1 MTASNSNSPPGQQ
14 RLRSRAWFDD
24 PANADMTALYLE
36 RYMNFGLTLQE
47 LQSGKPIIGIAQTGS
62 DLSPCNR
69 HHIVLAE
76 RLREG
81 IREAGGIAI
90 EFPVHPIQETGK
102 RPTAG
107 LDRNLAYLGL
117 VEVLFGYPLDG
128 VVLTIGCDKTTP
140 ACLMAAATVNIPA
153 IALSVGPMLNGWYR
167 GQRTGSGTIVWRA
180 RELLAAGKIDYQG
193 FIKLVASSAPSTGYC
208 NTMGTA
214 TTMNSLAEALGMA
227 LPGSAAIPAPY
238 RDRQECA
245 YLTGKQIVEMVAA
258 DRKPSDILTR
268 EAFINAIRVNSAI
281 GGSTNAPIHLNA
293 LARHIGVEL
302 TIDDWQKYGLD
313 VPLLVNLQPAGEY
326 LGEDYYRAGG
336 VPAIVSQLMGQGL
349 ITESAMTVNGKT
361 IGDNCRGATIEDEAV
376 IRPFDKPLKAR
387 AGFTVLRGNLF
398 DSAIMKTSVIS
409 EEFRQRYLANPDD
422 PEAFEGRAIVFDGP
436 EDYHK
441 RIDDPALG
449 IDDRTLLF
457 MRGTGPIGYP
467 GAAEVVNM
475 RPPVYLITAGVHHL
489 PCIGDGR
496 QSGTSGSP
504 SILNASP
511 EAAAGGGLALLKSG
525 DRVRIDLRKGS
536 ANILISDEELAER
549 RRAFEAAGGY
559 PYPASQTPWQEI
571 QRATIGQADTGAV
584 LEGATKYQKLAQ
596 TVGVPRHNH

>member
-1 MTASNSNSPPGQQ
+1 
-14 RLRSRAWFDD
+14 
-24 PANADMTALYLE
+24 
-36 RYMNFGLTLQE
+36 
-47 LQSGKPIIGIAQTGS
+47 
-62 DLSPCNR
+62 
-69 HHIVLAE
+69 
-76 RLREG
+76 
-81 IREAGGIAI
+81 
-90 EFPVHPIQETGK
+90 
-102 RPTAG
+102 
-107 LDRNLAYLGL
+107 
-117 VEVLFGYPLDG
+117 
-128 VVLTIGCDKTTP
+128 
-140 ACLMAAATVNIPA
+140 MAAATVNMPA
-153 IALSVGPMLNGWYR
+153 IALSVGPMLNGWYK
-167 GQRTGSGTIVWRA
+167 GVRTGSGTIVWRA
-180 RELLAAGKIDYQG
+180 RELLAAGEIDYQG

-214 TTMNSLAEALGMA
+214 TTMNSLTEALGMS
-227 LPGSAAIPAPY
+227 LPGSAAIPAPL

-245 YLTGKQIVEMVAA
+245 YLTGKQIVEMVWA

-313 VPLLVNLQPAGEY
+313 IPLLVNLQPAGEY

-336 VPAIVSQLMGQGL
+336 VPAVVAELMRQGL
-349 ITESAMTVNGKT
+349 IHENALTVNGRT
-361 IGDNCRGATIEDEAV
+361 LGDNCRGASILDTKV
-376 IRPFDKPLKAR
+376 IKPFAEPLKKS

-409 EEFRQRYLANPDD
+409 DEFRARYLSNPKD
-422 PEAFEGRAIVFDGP
+422 PEAFEGRAVVFDGP
-436 EDYHK
+436 EDYHA

-449 IDDRTLLF
+449 IDENTLLF

-475 RPPVYLITAGVHHL
+475 RPPVNLIKAGIHNL

-511 EAAAGGGLALLKSG
+511 EAAVGGGLALLKSG
-525 DRVRIDLRKGS
+525 DRVRIDLAKGE
-536 ANILISDEELAER
+536 ANILISDEELKQR
-549 RRAFEAAGGY
+549 RQALQEAGGY
-559 PYPASQTPWQEI
+559 PIPESQTPWQEM
-571 QRATIGQADTGAV
+571 QRADIGQAETGAV
-584 LEGATKYQKLAQ
+584 LESAVKYQRLAQ
-596 TVGVPRHNH
+596 TKGVPRHNH

>member
-1 MTASNSNSPPGQQ
+1 MKDSTSPLRR

-24 PANADMTALYLE
+24 PSNADMTALYLE

-69 HHIVLAE
+69 HHLVLAE
-76 RLREG
+76 RVREG
-81 IREAGGIAI
+81 IREAGGIVL

-153 IALSVGPMLNGWYR
+153 IALSVGPMLNGWYN
-167 GQRTGSGTIVWRA
+167 GVRTGSGTIVWRA
-180 RELLAAGKIDYQG
+180 RELLAAGKIDNQG

-214 TTMNSLAEALGMA
+214 TTMNSLAEALGMS

-268 EAFINAIRVNSAI
+268 DAFLNAIRVNSAI

-293 LARHIGVEL
+293 LARHVGVEL
-302 TIDDWQKYGLD
+302 SIDDWQKFGLD
-313 VPLLVNLQPAGEY
+313 IPLLVNLQPAGEY

-336 VPAIVSQLMGQGL
+336 VPAVVAELMRQGL
-349 ITESAMTVNGKT
+349 IAEQALTVNGKT
-361 IGDNCRGATIEDEAV
+361 IGENCRGAVIQDDKV
-376 IRPFDKPLKAR
+376 IRSFDSPLKTS

-409 EEFRQRYLANPDD
+409 AEFRARYLSNPND
-422 PEAFEGRAIVFDGP
+422 PGAFEGRAVVFDGP
-436 EDYHK
+436 EDYHA
-441 RIDDPALG
+441 RIDDPSLG
-449 IDDRTLLF
+449 IDESTLLF
-457 MRGTGPIGYP
+457 MRGAGPIGYP

-475 RPPVYLITAGVHHL
+475 RPPVHLITAGVHNL

-511 EAAAGGGLALLKSG
+511 EAAIGGGLALLRTG
-525 DRVRIDLRKGS
+525 DRVRIDTRRGE
-536 ANILISDEELAER
+536 ANILISTEELEAR
-549 RRAFEAAGGY
+549 RKALDAAGGY
-559 PYPASQTPWQEI
+559 PIPPSQTPWQEI
-571 QRATIGQADTGAV
+571 QRATVGQAETGAV
-584 LEGATKYQKLAQ
+584 LENATKYQKLAQ

>member
-1 MTASNSNSPPGQQ
+1 MTSPDAHPSAVR

-36 RYMNFGLTLQE
+36 RYMNFGLSLQE

-76 RLREG
+76 RVREG
-81 IREAGGIAI
+81 VREAGGIVL

-128 VVLTIGCDKTTP
+128 VVLTVGCDKTTP
-140 ACLMAAATVNIPA
+140 ACLMAAATVNLPA
-153 IALSVGPMLNGWYR
+153 IALSVGPMLNGWYQ
-167 GQRTGSGTIVWRA
+167 GVRTGSGTIVWRA
-180 RELLAAGKIDYQG
+180 RELLAAGEIDYQG

-214 TTMNSLAEALGMA
+214 TTMNSLTEALGMS
-227 LPGSAAIPAPY
+227 LPGSAAIPAPL

-245 YLTGKQIVEMVAA
+245 YLTGKQIVEMVWA

-302 TIDDWQKYGLD
+302 SIDDWQEYGLD
-313 VPLLVNLQPAGEY
+313 IPLLVNLQPAGEY

-336 VPAIVSQLMGQGL
+336 VPAVVAELMRQGL
-349 ITESAMTVNGKT
+349 INESAMTVNGHT
-361 IGDNCRGATIEDEAV
+361 LGENCRGASILDTKV
-376 IRPFDKPLKAR
+376 IKPFDQPLKKR
-387 AGFTVLRGNLF
+387 AGFSVLRGNLF

-409 EEFRQRYLANPDD
+409 DEFRARYLSNPND
-422 PEAFEGRAIVFDGP
+422 PDAFEGRAVVFDGP
-436 EDYHK
+436 EDYHA
-441 RIDDPALG
+441 RIDDPSLG
-449 IDDRTLLF
+449 IDENTLLF

-475 RPPVYLITAGVHHL
+475 RPPVNLIKAGVHNL

-511 EAAAGGGLALLKSG
+511 EAAVGGGLALLRSG
-525 DRVRIDLRKGS
+525 DRVRIDLRKGE
-536 ANILISDEELAER
+536 ANILINDEELNR
-549 RRAFEAAGGY
+549 RRKALQEAGGY
-559 PYPASQTPWQEI
+559 PVPASQTPWQEM
-571 QRATIGQADTGAV
+571 QRAAVGQAETGAV
-584 LEGATKYQKLAQ
+584 LESAVKYQRLAQ
-596 TVGVPRHNH
+596 TKGVPRHNH

>member
-1 MTASNSNSPPGQQ
+1 MTAPNAPPAATR

-24 PANADMTALYLE
+24 PANVDMTALYLE
-36 RYMNFGLTLQE
+36 RYMNFGLSLEE
-47 LQSGKPIIGIAQTGS
+47 LQSDRPIIGIAQTGS

-69 HHIVLAE
+69 HHLVLAE
-76 RLREG
+76 RVREG
-81 IREAGGIAI
+81 IREAGGIVL

-153 IALSVGPMLNGWYR
+153 IALSVGPMLNGWFK
-167 GQRTGSGTIVWRA
+167 GERTGSGTIVWKA
-180 RELLAAGKIDYQG
+180 RELLAAGEIDYPG
-193 FIKLVASSAPSTGYC
+193 FVKLVGSSAPSTGYC

-214 TTMNSLAEALGMA
+214 TTMNSLTEALGMS

-245 YLTGKQIVEMVAA
+245 YLTGKQIVEMVAL
-258 DRKPSDILTR
+258 DRKPSDIMTR
-268 EAFINAIRVNSAI
+268 SAFINAIRVNSAI
-281 GGSTNAPIHLNA
+281 GGSTNAPIHLIA
-293 LARHIGVEL
+293 VARHIGVEL
-302 TIDDWQKYGLD
+302 CIEDWQELGLN

-326 LGEDYYRAGG
+326 LGEDYYHAGG
-336 VPAIVSQLMGQGL
+336 VPAVVAQLMQNGL
-349 ITESAMTVNGKT
+349 IVESALTANGRT
-361 IGDNCRGATIEDEAV
+361 IGDNCRDATIEDQNV
-376 IRPFDKPLKAR
+376 IRPFDRPLKDK

-409 EEFRQRYLANPDD
+409 EDFRAQYLSNPDD
-422 PEAFEGRAIVFDGP
+422 PEAFEGTALVFDGP
-436 EDYHK
+436 EDYHA
-441 RIDDPALG
+441 RIDDPSVG
-449 IDDRTLLF
+449 IDEQTILF

-475 RPPVYLITAGVHHL
+475 RPPAHLIVAGVHNL

-511 EAAAGGGLALLKSG
+511 EAAIGGGLALLKTG
-525 DRVRIDLRKGS
+525 DRVRIDLRRGE
-536 ANILISDEELAER
+536 ANMLISDEELEAR
-549 RRAFEAAGGY
+549 RRALEEAGGFQY
-559 PYPASQTPWQEI
+559 PESQTPWQEI
-571 QRATIGQADTGAV
+571 QRASIGQADTGAV
-584 LEGATKYQKLAQ
+584 LEGAPKYQKIAQ
-596 TVGVPRHNH
+596 RVGVPRHSH